1 MKSRCAGSQA
11 HTGGRRSLFS
21 RVHERYGTKI
31 ANASSVVR
39 TNRIGASVQHE
50 DDVAFPSLLHTNP
63 SDF

>member
-1 MKSRCAGSQA
+1 M
-11 HTGGRRSLFS
+11 FS